1 MAHSQ
6 LSNYCPVFLNCICC
20 KTLENIFYSHT
31 MTHFQ
36 SNDVLSNAQHCF
48 RKFCETQ
55 LIERVNDFVEI
66 TNEGGQTDVIAL
78 NL

>member
-1 MAHSQ
+1 MCYLMHNIA
-6 LSNYCPVFLNCICC
+6 
-20 KTLENIFYSHT
+20 LENS
-31 MTHFQ
+31 
-36 SNDVLSNAQHCF
+36 
-48 RKFCETQ
+48 CETQ